1 MMKIAEKFL
10 SVLITII
17 AILYLASPAE
27 AAKKTVM
34 AVPLK
39 NISGYNSLNIE
50 QIMTK

>member
-34 AVPLK
+34 ARNLTFHAITVIIDR
-39 NISGYNSLNIE
+39 IS
-50 QIMTK
+50 T